1 MANTK
6 SQKNGFVNDLKFYF
20 LLSRKASQ
28 VEYWVVT
35 FFFVFIASSIS
46 LIVEQFTEMG
56 FWNSVRTQSPEP
68 FLFSIIYSSFTAPLV
83 VGLAFVCWLT
93 AVWRRVL
100 TLGWKIST
108 LVWLIVPVFNLAFV
122 VIIGIMP
129 DRK

>member
-28 VEYWVVT
+28 VEYWVLT

-46 LIVEQFTEMG
+46 LIVEQFTEEA
-56 FWNSVRTQSPEP
+56 FWNSVRTRSPEP
-68 FLFSIIYSSFTAPLV
+68 ILFSIIYSSFTATLV
-83 VGLAFVCWLT
+83 VSLAFVCWLT

-108 LVWLIVPVFNLAFV
+108 LVWLIVPVFNFAFV